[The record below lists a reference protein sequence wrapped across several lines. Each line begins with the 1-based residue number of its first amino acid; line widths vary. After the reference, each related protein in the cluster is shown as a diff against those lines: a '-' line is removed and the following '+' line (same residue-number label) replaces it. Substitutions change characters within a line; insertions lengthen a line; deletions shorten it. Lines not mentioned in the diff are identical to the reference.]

1 MSERGRVGLRVIER
15 DRFAVLA
22 INDNGPGI
30 PSAERSRALERFYR
44 IPGSASS
51 GSGLGL
57 SIVGRVVELLAG
69 EIELSDPAVGT
80 GLVVTVR
87 LPITGV
93 GTQDQTA
100 A

>member
-1 MSERGRVGLRVIER
+1 
-15 DRFAVLA
+15 VLS
-22 INDNGPGI
+22 ISDNGPGI

-69 EIELSDPAVGT
+69 EIELSDPPVGT

-87 LPITGV
+87 LPFTGV
-93 GTQDQTA
+93 QTRDQITT
-100 A
+100 

>member
-1 MSERGRVGLRVIER
+1 
-15 DRFAVLA
+15 
-22 INDNGPGI
+22 
-30 PSAERSRALERFYR
+30 LERFYR

-69 EIELSDPAVGT
+69 EIELSAPDSGT

-87 LPITGV
+87 LPFPGV
-93 GTQDQTA
+93 QSRDQTA